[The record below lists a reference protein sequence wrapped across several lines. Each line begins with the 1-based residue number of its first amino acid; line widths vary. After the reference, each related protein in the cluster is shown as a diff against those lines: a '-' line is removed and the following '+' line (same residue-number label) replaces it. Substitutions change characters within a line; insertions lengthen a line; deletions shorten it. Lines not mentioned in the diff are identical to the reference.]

1 MANFCPSCGKPLA
14 PEAGFC
20 AHCGSRL
27 TASSTAPAQTVTAAA
42 PAAKGSGLGKILLI
56 VVLVLGF
63 LGVAVVGGV
72 VYVGYKIKNKA
83 ESVAKDLGLSQSNA
97 TYGPSLRRTADVCS
111 LLSKE
116 DLKEIMS
123 LPIVRADR
131 EGNSCTY
138 FGEAAATA
146 AGGQA
151 KVKESFE
158 KLQKNEPRNAEDAK
172 AVMEQLTK
180 GLAGAAAATGSA
192 PGEPVPVLKITV
204 NWGEAKSQEAGF
216 LLAMKG
222 MTAGLPGKYME
233 NIPDLG
239 DRAYSAPMGAAIFV
253 VKGDAW
259 IEVDSRVMATRE
271 QAIAAA
277 KKVVSAL

>member
-27 TASSTAPAQTVTAAA
+27 AAGAPAPPQAVSPA

-83 ESVAKDLGLSQSNA
+83 ESVAQDMGLNQPQGA
-97 TYGPSLRRTADVCS
+97 YGPALRRTADVCS
-111 LLSKE
+111 LLSKDE
-116 DLKEIMS
+116 LQEIMS

-138 FGEAAATA
+138 YGEAAATA
-146 AGGQA
+146 AGGEA

-158 KLQKNEPRNAEDAK
+158 KLQKSEPKSVEDAK

-192 PGEPVPVLKITV
+192 PGGAVPVLKITV
-204 NWGEAKSQEAGF
+204 NWGEAKSQEAAF
-216 LLAMKG
+216 KIAMKG
-222 MTAGLPGKYME
+222 LTAGLPGKYME

-277 KKVVSAL
+277 EKLLSRL